1 MIWESRL
8 KKAIEDKDWQ
18 GVNLSQG
25 RVDVLKWVLNEENND
40 NNETNPQ
47 RRESKG
53 NRSLQQP

>member
-18 GVNLSQG
+18 GVNLCQG

-40 NNETNPQ
+40 RNETNPQ
-47 RRESKG
+47 TGEQAT
-53 NRSLQQP
+53 NR